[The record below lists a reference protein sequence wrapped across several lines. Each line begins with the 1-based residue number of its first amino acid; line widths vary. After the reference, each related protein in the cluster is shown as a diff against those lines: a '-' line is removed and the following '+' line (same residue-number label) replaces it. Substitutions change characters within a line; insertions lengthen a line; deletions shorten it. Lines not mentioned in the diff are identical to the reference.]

1 MSKIIV
7 KWQFLIIKGDDHMK
21 GILKFNNLKV
31 GYKMLMV
38 LLVPVIAIIIVAVFS
53 VMVAGFI
60 STELVNELHNQTSQ
74 SMSLMLNS
82 DRDFYQALT
91 AQINMHNSTDAEE
104 IKNNK
109 AAYDENV
116 AQTLERVEEA
126 YKIIS
131 EDIKDFES
139 LKHESSGLG
148 MTELFE
154 AFRKDYNTWYGL
166 FDANTNT
173 IADQQQYLAAF
184 DSARERMNQI
194 EELLEK
200 YAAEVIARNDKT
212 VRSAQTFIIGIAL
225 LALILSLILGFFV
238 IRNINKRTAK
248 ALELISKTSQLDLTQ
263 LPEYERFNNEKDE
276 FGLIINAESSV
287 RKELIHIISEVSA
300 NAGQVNKIVELT
312 NKSIGQLGSEI
323 DGVSA
328 TTEELSAGMEETAA
342 SVQEMNATSSVI
354 ERATESITEKA
365 KEGAREAERIR
376 KTANDLNINLTAS
389 LEHGTQIF
397 TGVRSE
403 LENALEKAK
412 ATEQISVLAD
422 SILQI
427 TSQTNLLALNAA
439 IEAARA
445 GEAGKGF
452 AVVAD
457 EIRKLAEDS
466 KNTVTEIQS
475 ITQIVTGSVSD
486 LTDSSKSL
494 LEFVSGNVQ
503 TDYQTML
510 QATKQYKMDAEFV
523 DQLVANLS
531 NTAENL
537 LTSIQNMVKALGE
550 IAAATNE
557 GADGTSSIAQQ
568 TQNIVENSNEVIRNI
583 AQTKE
588 ISEKLSQLITRFRL

>member
-1 MSKIIV
+1 MIK
-7 KWQFLIIKGDDHMK
+7 FLK
-21 GILKFNNLKV
+21 LNNIKV

-38 LLVPVIAIIIVAVFS
+38 LLVPVIAIIIVAVMS
-53 VMVAGFI
+53 VMTANFI

-104 IKNNK
+104 IKNYK
-109 AAYDENV
+109 ASYDENA
-116 AQTLERVEEA
+116 AQTIERVEEA

-131 EDIKDFES
+131 KSIEDYEG

-154 AFRKDYNTWYGL
+154 AFRKDFDTWHGL

-200 YAAEVIARNDKT
+200 YAEEVIAKNEMT
-212 VRSAQTFIIGIAL
+212 VKGAQRSIVGLAAIAL
-225 LALILSLILGFFV
+225 IISLILGFLV

-248 ALELISKTSQLDLTQ
+248 ALALIRKTSELDLTEI
-263 LPEYERFNNEKDE
+263 PEYERYINEKDE

-287 RKELIHIISEVSA
+287 RKELIHIISEVSG
-300 NAGQVNKIVELT
+300 NAGQVGRIVQLT
-312 NKSIGQLGSEI
+312 NKSIGHLGEEI

-342 SVQEMNATSSVI
+342 SVQEMNATSSEI
-354 ERATESITEKA
+354 ERAAENIADKA
-365 KEGAREAERIR
+365 KEGAGEAERIR
-376 KTANDLNINLTAS
+376 KTANELNINLTAS
-389 LEHGTQIF
+389 LEQGTRIF
-397 TGVRSE
+397 NGVKSE
-403 LENALEKAK
+403 LENALEEAK

-466 KNTVTEIQS
+466 KNTVTEIQN

-486 LTDSSKSL
+486 LSDSSKGL
-494 LEFVSGNVQ
+494 LDFVSGNVQ
-503 TDYQTML
+503 KDYQTML
-510 QATKQYKMDAEFV
+510 QATKQYKQDAEFV
-523 DQLVANLS
+523 DELVTKLS
-531 NTAENL
+531 ETAENL
-537 LTSIQNMVKALGE
+537 LASIQNMVKALGE
-550 IAAATNE
+550 VAAATNE

-568 TQNIVENSNEVIRNI
+568 TSNIVGDSDEVIRNI

-588 ISEKLSQLITRFRL
+588 ISEKLSQLITRFKL

>member
-1 MSKIIV
+1 MNR
-7 KWQFLIIKGDDHMK
+7 L
-21 GILKFNNLKV
+21 LKFNNVKV

-38 LLVPVIAIIIVAVFS
+38 LLVPVIAIIIVTVMS
-53 VMVAGFI
+53 VMTADFI
-60 STELVNELHNQTSQ
+60 STELVNELHHQTSQ

-104 IKNNK
+104 IKNYK
-109 AAYDENV
+109 ASYDENA

-131 EDIKDFES
+131 KDIEDFEG

-154 AFRKDYNTWYGL
+154 AFRKDFNTWYGL

-200 YAAEVIARNDKT
+200 YADEVIARNEKT
-212 VRSAQTFIIGIAL
+212 VRAAQTFIIGVAL
-225 LALILSLILGFFV
+225 IALILSLILGFFV

-248 ALELISKTSQLDLTQ
+248 ALELISKTSKLDLTQ
-263 LPEYERFNNEKDE
+263 VPEYERYNNEKDE
-276 FGLIINAESSV
+276 FGLIINAEFSV
-287 RKELIHIISEVSA
+287 RKELIHIISEVA
-300 NAGQVNKIVELT
+300 VNAGQVNKIVELT

-342 SVQEMNATSSVI
+342 SVQEMNATSSEI
-354 ERATESITEKA
+354 ERATENIAEKA

-376 KTANDLNINLTAS
+376 KTANELNINLTAS

-403 LENALEKAK
+403 LEKALEKAK

-466 KNTVTEIQS
+466 KNTVTEIQN
-475 ITQIVTGSVSD
+475 ITQTVTGSVSD
-486 LTDSSKSL
+486 LSDSSKSL
-494 LEFVSGNVQ
+494 LDFVSGNVQ

-523 DQLVANLS
+523 DQLVVNLS
-531 NTAENL
+531 ETAENL
-537 LTSIQNMVKALGE
+537 LISIQNMVKALGE
-550 IAAATNE
+550 VAAATNE

-588 ISEKLSQLITRFRL
+588 ISEKLSQLITKFKL